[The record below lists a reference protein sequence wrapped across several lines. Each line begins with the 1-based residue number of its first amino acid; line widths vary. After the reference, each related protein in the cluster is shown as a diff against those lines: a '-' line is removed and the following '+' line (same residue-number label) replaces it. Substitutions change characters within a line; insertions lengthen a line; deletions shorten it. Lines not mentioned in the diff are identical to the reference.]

1 MSSLGYYPCGGLF
14 VFKFMSRKL
23 EDITDKEIEAY
34 MTISDFKAGRTF
46 FILLLVSVSLGY
58 IVGGIMTLLW
68 TIIVVCGARF
78 LLLPIYL
85 NVVGKMAKKSNPT
98 QYREFLDWKKN
109 EYYQK
114 FYNKENNSMQTTQTD
129 QSFISRTF
137 KGELGLPISFW
148 VFGVLTFLV
157 VAGVREVSY
166 DTESTVT
173 IFDVLFATYAFVA
186 FIIVGR
192 AAQKYQGPK
201 VWKILALIYAFV
213 LLAIQLPAFVLVDL
227 LGL

>member
-1 MSSLGYYPCGGLF
+1 VVGFLYLNIMH
-14 VFKFMSRKL
+14 KKL
-23 EDITDKEIEAY
+23 EDISDEEIEFY
-34 MTISDFKAGRTF
+34 MTISDFSAGKTF
-46 FILLLVSVSLGY
+46 FILLLVSGSLSY
-58 IVGGIMTLLW
+58 IIGDIMALLW
-68 TIIVVCGARF
+68 TILVVCGARF

-85 NVVGKMAKKSNPT
+85 NVVGKMAKKSNPA
-98 QYREFLDWKKN
+98 QYREFLDWKKK

-114 FYNKENNSMQTTQTD
+114 FYSKENNSMQTTQQQ

-137 KGELGLPISFW
+137 KGDLGLPISFW
-148 VFGVLTFLV
+148 VFGVLAFFA
-157 VAGVREVSY
+157 VAGIREVSY

-173 IFDVLFATYAFVA
+173 IFDALFATYAFIA

-192 AAQKYQGPK
+192 AAQKYQGAK

-213 LLAIQLPAFVLVDL
+213 LLAIQLPAFVLIDL